1 MPLIEWNESF
11 SANNTELDEQ
21 NKQWINIHNELHERL
36 IGSQQ
41 DDIESM
47 LSDALQSMLDYARYH
62 FAAEEEYM
70 DKIGYTEAAAH
81 RRLHKDFD
89 SKLYQYNR
97 DMLDGNM
104 VLNTTIIKELE
115 NWLMNHILVED
126 RKYCQFAAER

>member
-1 MPLIEWNESF
+1 MSLIEWDKSF
-11 SANNTELDEQ
+11 SVGNAEPDEQ
-21 NKQWINIHNELHERL
+21 HKQWINIYNELHERL
-36 IGSQQ
+36 MSSEQTGAGSMA
-41 DDIESM
+41 SN
-47 LSDALQSMLDYARYH
+47 ALQKMLDYARYH
-62 FAAEEEYM
+62 FAAEEEYL